1 MNTVARIAAL
11 AEDAHRLPVLGDLAG
26 VATLASQAV
35 TAVETV
41 ALDAA
46 FTVLAPLV
54 FDGAQL
60 LFGGADQGNQ
70 PSRPATTYHE
80 EIAA

>member
-1 MNTVARIAAL
+1 MNTAARIAAL

-70 PSRPATTYHE
+70 PSRPPVE
-80 EIAA
+80 WREQAAA